1 MQSIKYTLAA
11 ASLAAIAE
19 AQGVPPKQFNCTLSA
34 SMMPQVTASIQTQG
48 PYLFEIETNSP
59 NNMAFT
65 DFCTQEID
73 NTTTSYC
80 ADAPTYVT
88 DSLSD

>member
-19 AQGVPPKQFNCTLSA
+19 AQGVAPNQYNCTLSA
-34 SMMPQVTASIQTQG
+34 SMMPQVTASIQSQG
-48 PYLFEIETNSP
+48 PYMFEIETNMN

-65 DFCTQEID
+65 DFCTQ
-73 NTTTSYC
+73 
-80 ADAPTYVT
+80 
-88 DSLSD
+88 